1 VMGVLCRNAVWPAQ
15 DEAALR
21 RSTHL
26 LLESLLAP
34 V

>member
-1 VMGVLCRNAVWPAQ
+1 MGVLCRNAVWPAQ

-21 RSTHL
+21 RATHL
-26 LLESLLAP
+26 LLESLLA